1 MKKTLL
7 YSLLCTAVCL
17 LACNKFENVSSVI
30 DQPMT
35 VRASMNTSDTDVTKT
50 SLNMST
56 LELTWAEGD
65 NIRVFSDCMDPSSN
79 YGTYWDNE
87 CIFTIDNEDAG
98 KKTASFTYSNALS
111 TISDLSWAGVN
122 RFVAY
127 YPGKRVSEKAQT
139 ILYNSWGSDKFTYI
153 KVSLP
158 HDQIYYSAGGPDPKL
173 LAMRAEWTDDPK
185 DLEFKH
191 LFCILRLPVYNT
203 SGSDVHLNGIRF
215 EKEAN
220 DELAEPK
227 KYFRQP
233 TGNVY
238 RDERYKKADSD
249 NTTTQANWYTVNGQG
264 YDYAMVYSGGISTNP
279 LSTNSDSPS
288 YFYLVVNENYGEGSA
303 KSYGHI
309 KITIIPTEGSNKSF
323 TLDREVSDLRAG
335 YMYTLPAINWH

>member
-111 TISDLSWAGVN
+111 TISDLSWDGVN

-127 YPGKRVSEKAQT
+127 YPGSIASGKAQVR
-139 ILYNSWGSDKFTYI
+139 LNSTWGSANFAYI

-158 HDQIYYSAGGPDPKL
+158 SDQTYYSAGGPDPKL
-173 LAMRAEWTDDPK
+173 LAMRAEWTDNPK
-185 DLEFKH
+185 ELDFKH

-203 SGSDVHLNGIRF
+203 SGSPVYLKGIRF
-215 EKEAN
+215 DKEAN
-220 DELAEPK
+220 DEGAVPK
-227 KYFRQP
+227 KLFRQP
-233 TGNVY
+233 SGYVY
-238 RDERYKKADSD
+238 RDSRYKKADGV
-249 NTTTQANWYTVNGQG
+249 NTDTQADWITVNGQG
-264 YDYAMVYSGGISTNP
+264 KDYVQVYQGGISTNP
-279 LSTNSDSPS
+279 LSTDSESPS
-288 YFYLVVNENYGEGSA
+288 YFYLVVNENYGEGGA

-309 KITIIPTEGSNKSF
+309 RITITPTEGAAKSF
-323 TLDREVSDLRAG
+323 TFNSEVSDLSAG
-335 YMYTLPAINWH
+335 HMYTLPAIDWN